1 MVDNGNQRVL
11 RLDINSGTVGGT
23 PSYGPYETLAEYRN
37 VDGATWEVV
46 VSSGLVEPSGIDIID
61 DRMIVTDHST
71 GEVIIYDITTIPG
84 VEMKRIAT
92 GNAGIMGTVI
102 GPEGRIWYVNYLTN
116 ELIKIEPSSVGTAPQ
131 ANDDM
136 VSVLEGQTIVVD
148 VQLNDFDLDPLTT
161 TILSGPSSGIASVLN
176 GDSISYT
183 ANAGF
188 VGSDVITYTVCDN
201 GSPVLCDN
209 AMVFIIVTPTPTG
222 MEDTPALSNFLMS
235 PNPSNG
241 FVTVS
246 IGTDLSSSALIKVHD
261 VFGKTVF
268 ESRATIGSINL
279 DLSGYSPGIYLVS
292 LEDDGTRTTKSL
304 VIQK

>member
-1 MVDNGNQRVL
+1 M
-11 RLDINSGTVGGT
+11 
-23 PSYGPYETLAEYRN
+23 
-37 VDGATWEVV
+37 
-46 VSSGLVEPSGIDIID
+46 
-61 DRMIVTDHST
+61 
-71 GEVIIYDITTIPG
+71 PG

-92 GNAGIMGTVI
+92 GNAGVMGTVI

-116 ELIKIEPSSVGTAPQ
+116 ELIKIEPSSVATAPQ

-148 VQLNDFDLDPLTT
+148 VQLNDFDLDPMTT
-161 TILSGPSSGIASVLN
+161 TILSGPDNGIASVLN

-222 MEDTPALSNFLMS
+222 MEDTPALSKFIMY

-246 IGTDLSSSALIKVHD
+246 IGTDLSSTALIKVHD

-268 ESRATIGSINL
+268 ESRAKTGSINL
-279 DLSGYSPGIYLVS
+279 NLSGYSPGIYLVS